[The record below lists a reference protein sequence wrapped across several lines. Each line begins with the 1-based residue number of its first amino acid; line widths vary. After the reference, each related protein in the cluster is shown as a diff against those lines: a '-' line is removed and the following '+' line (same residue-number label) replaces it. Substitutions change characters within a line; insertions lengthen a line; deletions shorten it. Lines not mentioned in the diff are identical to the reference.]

1 MKQLYFI
8 LLLLF
13 IVQTYGQNTESATW
27 ETTTSQN
34 SEAEFPGGKKAM
46 DAYIINNVT
55 FNTTE
60 NIKGGSKVFIQYSIS
75 EKGEV
80 SVINCKAI
88 SSNLTAAVTKV
99 FEGMPKW
106 KPAYR
111 YGKPVTKSYSY
122 QYEVLFR

>member
-1 MKQLYFI
+1 MKQLYSI

-13 IVQTYGQNTESATW
+13 IVQTYGQNTKSVGS

-55 FNTTE
+55 LSTSE
-60 NIKGGSKVFIQYSIS
+60 NIQGGSKVFIQYSIS

-88 SSNLTAAVTKV
+88 STSLATAVTKV

-106 KPAYR
+106 KPAHR

-122 QYEVLFR
+122 QYEFLFR